1 MFHST
6 TYEQI
11 RDAAAST
18 GARLVIVSKDQSV
31 TDIQA
36 AYDAGHRMFGESYVQ
51 ELLEKKEQLPPDIE
65 WHMIGHV
72 QRNKVRALLPHVSL
86 IHSVD
91 SYRLLKEIDTWAKE
105 IDKPIEV
112 LLQMHITDESTK
124 FGFEYDDLPLMLHTD
139 NFKRLEYV
147 RVRGVMG
154 MGAYGAT
161 PEAVRAQF
169 KGLKTYADQL
179 RALYFSQSPNF
190 TEVSIGMSDDYTIAL
205 EEGSTIIRVGSSLFT
220 E

>member
-1 MFHST
+1 MFHSSA
-6 TYEQI
+6 YQEV
-11 RDAAAST
+11 RVAAVDA
-18 GARLVIVSKDQSV
+18 GARLVVVSKDQSV
-31 TDIQA
+31 VDIQA
-36 AYDAGHRMFGESYVQ
+36 AYDAGQRIFGESYFQ
-51 ELLEKKEQLPPDIE
+51 ELLEKKEQLPADIE

-105 IDKPIEV
+105 IDTPMDV
-112 LLQMHITDESTK
+112 LLQLHITDESTK
-124 FGFEYDDLPLMLHTD
+124 YGFEYDDLPLMLRTD

-147 RVRGVMG
+147 RVRGIMG
-154 MGAYGAT
+154 MAAYGAT
-161 PEAVRAQF
+161 SEVVRAQF

-179 RALYFSQSPNF
+179 RALYFSQSTNF
-190 TEVSIGMSDDYTIAL
+190 TEVSMGMSDDYHIAL
-205 EEGSTIIRVGSSLFT
+205 EEGATIIRVGSSLFT

>member
-1 MFHST
+1 MFHISA
-6 TYEQI
+6 YQEV
-11 RDAAAST
+11 RAAAVNA
-18 GARLVIVSKDQSV
+18 GARLVVVSKDQSV
-31 TDIQA
+31 VDIQA
-36 AYDAGHRMFGESYVQ
+36 AYDAGQRIFGESYFQ
-51 ELLEKKEQLPPDIE
+51 ELLEKKEQLPADIE

-105 IDKPIEV
+105 IDTPMDV
-112 LLQMHITDESTK
+112 LLQLHITDESTK
-124 FGFEYDDLPLMLHTD
+124 YGFEYDDLPLMLRTD

-147 RVRGVMG
+147 RVRGIMG
-154 MGAYGAT
+154 MAAYGAT
-161 PEAVRAQF
+161 LEVVRAQF

-179 RALYFSQSPNF
+179 RALYFSQSTNF
-190 TEVSIGMSDDYTIAL
+190 TEVSMGMSDDYHIAL
-205 EEGSTIIRVGSSLFT
+205 EEGATIIRVGSSLFT